1 MDRAD
6 IQFTLATFRIIVD
19 TREQNTDAA
28 RERLKSMG
36 VPIERAT
43 LNYCDYAAN
52 VTLPDGRNLHDI
64 SAKVSPACAVERKM
78 SLDELA
84 GCFTRGRARFERE
97 FVRARDTGAKVI
109 LLVENASWEAIINHR
124 YKSLFRPNAFMAS
137 ITAWSVRYDASVLF
151 CRAPTSGAL
160 IKEVLYRDIKERLER
175 GEYG

>member
-19 TREQNTDAA
+19 TREQDTAAA
-28 RERLKSMG
+28 RERMKSMG
-36 VPIERAT
+36 VSVERAT
-43 LNYCDYAAN
+43 LNYGDYAAN
-52 VTLPDGRNLHDI
+52 ITLPDGQNLHDV
-64 SAKVSPACAVERKM
+64 SARISPACAVERKM

-84 GCFTRGRARFERE
+84 WCFTRGRERFERE
-97 FVRARDTGAKVI
+97 FTRARDAGAKVV

-137 ITAWSVRYDASVLF
+137 ITAWAARYDAGVLF